1 MPPRQRASDEKPAEM
16 TWTGTL
22 ERGEEIERWA
32 RDAAMLPYAQV
43 SALTGD
49 DSKVVYQL
57 RIKTQ
62 LDNNQGDY
70 WAIVPVG
77 AVVLF
82 GGTEIDPEFSYR
94 EARKAQAQ
102 TFQEQP

>member
-1 MPPRQRASDEKPAEM
+1 MPPKQRASDEKPVQM

-22 ERGEEIERWA
+22 ERGREIERWA
-32 RDAAMLPYAQV
+32 RDAAMLPYAQA
-43 SALTGD
+43 SASGD
-49 DSKVVYQL
+49 PDEPYQL

-62 LDNNQGDY
+62 LDDNQGDY
-70 WAIVPVG
+70 WAIVPKG